1 MVVGPGE
8 QLSLAIGRRGQNV
21 RLASQLTGWDIDIL
35 TEQEESERRQKEFNE
50 RTNLFMEAL
59 DVDEMVGQV
68 LASEGFAQV
77 EELAYVELDEI
88 SSIDGFDEGT
98 ANEIQMRAR
107 EYLERIESEMDA
119 RRKELGGQD
128 DMSQID
134 GLNGQSLVALGG
146 SGREEGR

>member
-119 RRKELGGQD
+119 RRKELD
-128 DMSQID
+128 RKSTR
-134 GLNGQSLVALGG
+134 LNSSHKCA
-146 SGREEGR
+146 